1 MRDLYSVLGISR
13 DASPQEIKKAYRR
26 LAHRYHPDK
35 NPDSARAEERFREA
49 TEAYEILSNREK
61 RERYDMLD
69 NGKRPGSGEAPVR
82 PDAPEAPRQN
92 RVGDVFSD
100 IFGDFFRRKEKI
112 PKRGKDKKYTLRIQF
127 KTAIQGGERVIDIP
141 RVRVCTGCDGRGF
154 PPDAVPQLCHAC
166 GGSGSISVQQ
176 GLFSVKKA
184 CGFCKGKGKVIT
196 TPCQVCDGSGI
207 TEKITQIKVKIPPG
221 ADNGTVLRYP
231 GEGEPSE
238 EGGPPGDLRVVISVR
253 EHPLFTRSG
262 ETILVEVPIT
272 PANAI
277 LGTQID
283 VPSLDGKVK
292 VKVPPGTQSGRI
304 FSFKGRGAPKL
315 PDGGR
320 GDLQVRIV
328 VETPVELTK
337 EQRQLYKELAELDR
351 DSHYP
356 MRRKY
361 RRKRES

>member
-1 MRDLYSVLGISR
+1 MRDLYTVLGISR

-35 NPDSARAEERFREA
+35 NPDSSRAEERFREA
-49 TEAYEILSNREK
+49 TEAYEILSDREK
-61 RERYDMLD
+61 RERYDMLGLQNEND
-69 NGKRPGSGEAPVR
+69 EGSV
-82 PDAPEAPRQN
+82 PEAPRQN

-100 IFGDFFRRKEKI
+100 IFGDFFRRKNKI
-112 PKRGKDKKYTLRIQF
+112 PRRGKDKKYTLRVQF
-127 KTAIQGGERVIDIP
+127 KTAIQGGERTIDIP
-141 RVRVCTGCDGRGF
+141 RVRVCVACEGRGF
-154 PPDAVPQLCHAC
+154 PVDAVPQLCHAC
-166 GGSGSISVQQ
+166 GGGGSISVQQ

-196 TPCQVCDGSGI
+196 TPCQICDGAGI
-207 TEKITQIKVKIPPG
+207 TEKISQIHVKIPAG

-238 EGGPPGDLRVVISVR
+238 EGGPPGDLRVIISVR
-253 EHPLFTRSG
+253 EHPLFVRSG
-262 ETILVEVPIT
+262 ETILIEVPIT
-272 PANAI
+272 PSNAI
-277 LGTQID
+277 LGIQID

-292 VKVPPGTQSGRI
+292 LKVPPGTQSGRI

-328 VETPVELTK
+328 IETPVELTK
-337 EQRQLYKELAELDR
+337 EQKQLYKELAELDR